1 MIIDTFPFNKD
12 FNTLK
17 IRLSELYDVVDLFVV
32 AESAYTH
39 TGKKKPLYLSENL
52 HQFSK
57 FSSKIKIVSNKRKY
71 LTLNPRVRE
80 ARQRE
85 LITRYLKSMKLTKK
99 DLIIHSDCDEIPRGK
114 TIADIKKTNT
124 TCNILLELSAYSTRL
139 NLYEGQ
145 WTRGRVVS
153 GDLFKSIAKMRQDI
167 FLFSHLDLR
176 RHNFPLIQI
185 SDFFSHRYFG
195 LWNLPQ
201 IVWKKPDIT
210 VIKNGGWHFNNLF
223 KLDQIIE
230 KIESSSHKE
239 WNTEETKTKI
249 FERHRLGQDV
259 YTGKQ
264 FKIMPLDQS
273 FPQCINENL
282 VEWTDY
288 ILT

>member
-1 MIIDTFPFNKD
+1 MIIDTFSFNKD
-12 FNTLK
+12 FNALK

-39 TGKKKPLYLSENL
+39 SGKKKPLHLSENI
-52 HQFSK
+52 HNFSK

-71 LTLNPRVRE
+71 LTINPRIRE

-85 LITRYLKSMKLTKK
+85 LITRYLKSINLTKH

-114 TIADIKKTNT
+114 IIADIKKNNT

-145 WTRGRVVS
+145 WTRARVVS
-153 GDLFKSIAKMRQDI
+153 GDLFKSIAKLKQDI
-167 FLFSHLDLR
+167 FLFSNLDLR
-176 RHNFPLIQI
+176 RHNFPLIRI

-201 IVWKKPDIT
+201 IVWRKPDIT

-223 KLDQIIE
+223 PLDQIIE
-230 KIESSSHKE
+230 KIESSSHQELNTKE
-239 WNTEETKTKI
+239 IKAKVLEHYKA
-249 FERHRLGQDV
+249 GQDV
-259 YTGKQ
+259 YTGRQYKPV
-264 FKIMPLDQS
+264 PLDQS
-273 FPQCINENL
+273 FPQCITENL
-282 VEWTDY
+282 PEWADY

>member
-1 MIIDTFPFNKD
+1 
-12 FNTLK
+12 
-17 IRLSELYDVVDLFVV
+17 
-32 AESAYTH
+32 
-39 TGKKKPLYLSENL
+39 
-52 HQFSK
+52 
-57 FSSKIKIVSNKRKY
+57 
-71 LTLNPRVRE
+71 
-80 ARQRE
+80 
-85 LITRYLKSMKLTKK
+85 
-99 DLIIHSDCDEIPRGK
+99 
-114 TIADIKKTNT
+114 
-124 TCNILLELSAYSTRL
+124 
-139 NLYEGQ
+139 
-145 WTRGRVVS
+145 
-153 GDLFKSIAKMRQDI
+153 MRQDI

>member
-1 MIIDTFPFNKD
+1 MIIDTFSFNKD
-12 FNTLK
+12 FNALK

-39 TGKKKPLYLSENL
+39 SGKKKPLHLSENI
-52 HQFSK
+52 HNFSK

-71 LTLNPRVRE
+71 LTINPRIRE

-85 LITRYLKSMKLTKK
+85 LITRYLKSLKLTKH

-114 TIADIKKTNT
+114 IIADIKKNNT

-145 WTRGRVVS
+145 WTRARVVS
-153 GDLFKSIAKMRQDI
+153 GDLFKSIAKLKQDI
-167 FLFSHLDLR
+167 FLFSNLDLR
-176 RHNFPLIQI
+176 RHNFPLIRI

-201 IVWKKPDIT
+201 IVWRKPDIT

-223 KLDQIIE
+223 PLDQIIE
-230 KIESSSHKE
+230 KIESSSHQELNTKE
-239 WNTEETKTKI
+239 IKAKVLEHYKA
-249 FERHRLGQDV
+249 GQDV
-259 YTGKQ
+259 YTGRQYKPV
-264 FKIMPLDQS
+264 PLDQS
-273 FPQCINENL
+273 FPQCITENL
-282 VEWTDY
+282 PEWADY

>member
-1 MIIDTFPFNKD
+1 MIIDTFSFNKD
-12 FNTLK
+12 FNALK
-17 IRLSELYDVVDLFVV
+17 IRISELYDVVDLFVV

-39 TGKKKPLYLSENL
+39 SGKKKPLHLSENI
-52 HQFSK
+52 HNFSK

-71 LTLNPRVRE
+71 LTINPRIRE

-85 LITRYLKSMKLTKK
+85 LITRYLKSLKLTKH

-114 TIADIKKTNT
+114 IIADIKKNNT

-145 WTRGRVVS
+145 WTRARVVS
-153 GDLFKSIAKMRQDI
+153 GDLFKSIAKLKQDI
-167 FLFSHLDLR
+167 FLFSNLDLR
-176 RHNFPLIQI
+176 RHNFPLIRI

-201 IVWKKPDIT
+201 IVWRKPDIT

-223 KLDQIIE
+223 PLDQIIE
-230 KIESSSHKE
+230 KIESSSHQELNTKE
-239 WNTEETKTKI
+239 IKAKVLEHYKA
-249 FERHRLGQDV
+249 GQDV
-259 YTGKQ
+259 YTGRQYKPV
-264 FKIMPLDQS
+264 PLDQS
-273 FPQCINENL
+273 FPQCITENL
-282 VEWTDY
+282 PEWADY

>member
-1 MIIDTFPFNKD
+1 MIIDTFSFNKD
-12 FNTLK
+12 FNALK

-39 TGKKKPLYLSENL
+39 SGKKKPLHLSENI
-52 HQFSK
+52 HNFSK

-71 LTLNPRVRE
+71 LTLNPRIRE

-85 LITRYLKSMKLTKK
+85 LITRYLKSLKLTKH

-114 TIADIKKTNT
+114 IIADIKKNNT
-124 TCNILLELSAYSTRL
+124 TCNILLELNAYSTRL

-145 WTRGRVVS
+145 WTRARVVS
-153 GDLFKSIAKMRQDI
+153 GDLFKSIAKLKQDI
-167 FLFSHLDLR
+167 FLFSNLDLR
-176 RHNFPLIQI
+176 RHNFPLIRI

-201 IVWKKPDIT
+201 IVWRKPDIT

-223 KLDQIIE
+223 PLDQIIE
-230 KIESSSHKE
+230 KIESSSHQELNTKE
-239 WNTEETKTKI
+239 IKAKVLEHYKA
-249 FERHRLGQDV
+249 GQDV
-259 YTGKQ
+259 YTGRQYKPV
-264 FKIMPLDQS
+264 PLDQS
-273 FPQCINENL
+273 FPQCITENL
-282 VEWTDY
+282 PEWADY

>member
-1 MIIDTFPFNKD
+1 MIIDTFSFNKD
-12 FNTLK
+12 FNALK

-39 TGKKKPLYLSENL
+39 SGKKKPLHLSENI
-52 HQFSK
+52 HNFSK

-71 LTLNPRVRE
+71 LTINPRIRE

-85 LITRYLKSMKLTKK
+85 LITRYLKSLKLTKH

-114 TIADIKKTNT
+114 IIADIKKNNT

-145 WTRGRVVS
+145 WTRARVVS
-153 GDLFKSIAKMRQDI
+153 GDLFKSIAKLKQDI
-167 FLFSHLDLR
+167 FLFSNLDLR
-176 RHNFPLIQI
+176 RHNFPLIRI

-201 IVWKKPDIT
+201 IVWRKPDIT

-223 KLDQIIE
+223 PLDQIIE
-230 KIESSSHKE
+230 KIESSSHQELNTKE
-239 WNTEETKTKI
+239 IKAKVLEHYKA
-249 FERHRLGQDV
+249 GQDV
-259 YTGKQ
+259 YTGRQYKPV
-264 FKIMPLDQS
+264 PLDQS
-273 FPQCINENL
+273 FPQCITENL
-282 VEWTDY
+282 AEWADY

>member
-1 MIIDTFPFNKD
+1 MIIDTFSFNKD
-12 FNTLK
+12 FNALK

-39 TGKKKPLYLSENL
+39 SGKKKPLHLSENL

-71 LTLNPRVRE
+71 LTINPRVRE

-85 LITRYLKSMKLTKK
+85 LITRYLKSIKLTKN

-114 TIADIKKTNT
+114 TIVDIKKNNT
-124 TCNILLELSAYSTRL
+124 TCNILLDLNAYSTRL

-145 WTRGRVVS
+145 WIRGRVVS
-153 GDLFKSIAKMRQDI
+153 GDQFKSIAKMKQDI
-167 FLFSHLDLR
+167 FLFSNLDLR
-176 RHNFPLIQI
+176 RHNFPLIRI

-201 IVWKKPDIT
+201 IVLKKPDIT

-223 KLDQIIE
+223 PLDQIIE
-230 KIESSSHKE
+230 KIESSSHQELNTKE
-239 WNTEETKTKI
+239 IKAKVLEHYKAGK
-249 FERHRLGQDV
+249 DV
-259 YTGKQ
+259 YTGRQYKTV
-264 FKIMPLDQS
+264 PLDQS
-273 FPQCINENL
+273 FPQCITENL
-282 VEWTDY
+282 IEWADY